1 MKLLLL
7 AAPVAAYLMVTPPF
21 NLMAAIVL
29 GAAVLIAIL
38 SAK

>member
-7 AAPVAAYLMVTPPF
+7 AAPVAAYIVIAPPF
-21 NLMAAIVL
+21 NLIAALVL
-29 GAAVLIAIL
+29 GAAVLIAVL

>member
-1 MKLLLL
+1 MKLLLF

-21 NLMAAIVL
+21 NIAAALVL
-29 GAAVLIAIL
+29 GAAVLIAVL